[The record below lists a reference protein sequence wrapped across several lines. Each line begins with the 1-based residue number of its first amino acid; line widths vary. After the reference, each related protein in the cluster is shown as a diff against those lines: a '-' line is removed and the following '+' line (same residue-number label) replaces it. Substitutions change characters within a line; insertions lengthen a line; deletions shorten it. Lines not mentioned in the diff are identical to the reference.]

1 MHLQFACKVLYVS
14 SVPYTRWHSMPNPS
28 CWLTLE
34 VDHIWTSRK
43 IPLVM
48 LKVWKNYKCASSI
61 WYDIQSVD
69 HAVIANFIQL
79 NKKFPTDEEYEIT
92 ADTIQFSSTKKTP
105 VKTFNKLAT
114 KNMWNVNV
122 TLRGKNFNIDLPPI
136 MYFSV
141 SIAAS
146 KSWTI
151 P

>member
-1 MHLQFACKVLYVS
+1 
-14 SVPYTRWHSMPNPS
+14 
-28 CWLTLE
+28 
-34 VDHIWTSRK
+34 
-43 IPLVM
+43 
-48 LKVWKNYKCASSI
+48 
-61 WYDIQSVD
+61 VD